1 MLWWFLLLHPMMSQV
16 LFNFYRNF
24 MQVYWKTNARKMYI
38 IMQMSIL
45 GQNFIQ
51 IQSDKEHT
59 HIHSHILNHKKA
71 SSIISTT
78 KSISLRQ
85 TLLRPTTHSTSLP
98 SFDLWSNVEFLVLK
112 PSSRH
117 FSFFLFL
124 SPFPFYR
131 PSSDGILMILIIA
144 FLIHHFN
151 FFLAEKKKSEQR
163 QQKMANRRMT
173 MHKILICFRLNAF
186 SL

>member
-1 MLWWFLLLHPMMSQV
+1 
-16 LFNFYRNF
+16 

-71 SSIISTT
+71 SSIIYTT

-98 SFDLWSNVEFLVLK
+98 PVIWFMIQCRIFSIEAFF
-112 PSSRH
+112 SS
-117 FSFFLFL
+117 FLFFFISISFSIL
-124 SPFPFYR
+124 SSFVWWYFDDTDNR
-131 PSSDGILMILIIA
+131 FSNPSLQ
-144 FLIHHFN
+144 FLFGR
-151 FFLAEKKKSEQR
+151 EKKSEQR

>member
-1 MLWWFLLLHPMMSQV
+1 
-16 LFNFYRNF
+16 

-59 HIHSHILNHKKA
+59 HTHTRLY
-71 SSIISTT
+71 SIIKKPLPS
-78 KSISLRQ
+78 SPRQ
-85 TLLRPTTHSTSLP
+85 NQFLFGKLFFDPQHTQPPSLP

-151 FFLAEKKKSEQR
+151 FFLAEKKRVSSGSKKWQIDEWR
-163 QQKMANRRMT
+163 CIK
-173 MHKILICFRLNAF
+173 F
-186 SL
+186 

>member
-1 MLWWFLLLHPMMSQV
+1 
-16 LFNFYRNF
+16 

-98 SFDLWSNVEFLVLK
+98 PVIWFMIQCRIFSIEAFFSSFL
-112 PSSRH
+112 
-117 FSFFLFL
+117 FFLFL

>member
-85 TLLRPTTHSTSLP
+85 TLLRPTTHSTSLLP

-117 FSFFLFL
+117 FSFFYFYLLFHFIVL
-124 SPFPFYR
+124 R
-131 PSSDGILMILIIA
+131 LMV
-144 FLIHHFN
+144 FWWYW
-151 FFLAEKKKSEQR
+151 
-163 QQKMANRRMT
+163 
-173 MHKILICFRLNAF
+173 
-186 SL
+186 